1 MELAEVA
8 VDAIS
13 VDGVTIREKFGNP
26 KDWFMAKQPREAK
39 NIRSILMVEE
49 QPKNVK
55 VTFEG
60 PSEAE
65 LNEWLASVQK
75 RVEEIGE
82 KLENIGHDYERKLDD
97 LGEDLE
103 NDLEDKVGHDAE
115 QLINEIGDAAKKISD
130 EAKVDWYLMAAKKAS
145 QRSAATSDASFYGG
159 AAAGFFSVV
168 ALGAMYAACQRKKTV
183 QANEETLL

>member
-26 KDWFMAKQPREAK
+26 SDWFMAKQPRKAK
-39 NIRSILMVEE
+39 NIRSLVMQENS
-49 QPKNVK
+49 NVK
-55 VTFEG
+55 ITFEG
-60 PSEAE
+60 PSETE
-65 LNEWLASVQK
+65 LNEWLASLQQ
-75 RVEEIGE
+75 RVEDIGSKVE
-82 KLENIGHDYERKLDD
+82 DIANFYGEEFEDIAEDFGDELEDEVGDD
-97 LGEDLE
+97 LMH
-103 NDLEDKVGHDAE
+103 VV
-115 QLINEIGDAAKKISD
+115 NEIGDQAKKIAD

-145 QRSAATSDASFYGG
+145 TKSASSNASFYGG

>member
-82 KLENIGHDYERKLDD
+82 KL
-97 LGEDLE
+97 
-103 NDLEDKVGHDAE
+103 
-115 QLINEIGDAAKKISD
+115 
-130 EAKVDWYLMAAKKAS
+130 
-145 QRSAATSDASFYGG
+145 
-159 AAAGFFSVV
+159 
-168 ALGAMYAACQRKKTV
+168 
-183 QANEETLL
+183 